1 MSTHNVQFLNR
12 GVHCAV
18 SYVRCGWR
26 SRQVAAVSVLTGR
39 HVTFQCRCL
48 TAAYRDVDQFEL
60 MHPSVAGIP
69 LLAAYVIIA
78 STNNPCPC
86 SLLLILPVLCLTRQ
100 QCTVELAVVLSCY
113 RIDIFSCDQ
122 VSDINPGAGV

>member
-1 MSTHNVQFLNR
+1 M
-12 GVHCAV
+12 
-18 SYVRCGWR
+18 
-26 SRQVAAVSVLTGR
+26 AAVSVLTGR

-78 STNNPCPC
+78 STNNPRPC
-86 SLLLILPVLCLTRQ
+86 SLLLTRPVLCLTKQ
-100 QCTVELAVVLSCY
+100 QCIVQFDVVISCY
-113 RIDIFSCDQ
+113 SIDIFSCDQ
-122 VSDINPGAGV
+122 MSDIKPGAGV